1 MLCWRCCF
9 LFFLRTGLELQGK
22 HISILFVRMWFLRET
37 WDNFIVQY
45 ILDLFS
51 RLIPCR
57 PIMQLYCLMLF
68 WKVCGAPAEQQLA
81 SNFIRMD
88 RDSYMPD
95 LIAASDCMLGIYLDY
110 VLNEVLIYIQMVNGL
125 SNINFL
131 RVMSRE
137 LWLLLAQ
144 LCEGL
149 VKCYCLPFIPFLMW
163 IVERSKCADL

>member
-1 MLCWRCCF
+1 LGISENVKVLLFNFGGQVLLLTLNLAPTDYFLLLSLIAYVSKFTKFPTENQLCCLTCYAVCLERITQALISLGAGCKMVPKGGVYTTRLAVLGT
-9 LFFLRTGLELQGK
+9 LFPVLL
-22 HISILFVRMWFLRET
+22 
-37 WDNFIVQY
+37 
-45 ILDLFS
+45 
-51 RLIPCR
+51 
-57 PIMQLYCLMLF
+57 
-68 WKVCGAPAEQQLA
+68 VCGAPAEQQLA

-137 LWLLLAQ
+137 L
-144 LCEGL
+144 
-149 VKCYCLPFIPFLMW
+149 
-163 IVERSKCADL
+163 